1 MNWFNSSYYH
11 ILYKNRD
18 YNEAEHFINNLIT
31 KLNLKKNSKILDLAC
46 GSGRHSIY
54 LNKKGMNV
62 KGYDNSENNIKKA
75 KKFENSSLRF
85 ELKEMSDKYEENFD
99 YVFNL
104 FTSFGYNSKIHNY
117 KTLKS
122 IEESL
127 NSNGI
132 LVIDFLNIHKVESE
146 LINQEI
152 KTIDNITFK
161 IKREINN
168 GFIIKNINVIDGE
181 KNYNFKETVMSL
193 NLNDFQVYFND
204 FKLKIISKYGDYN
217 LNPYNTNSERLIMV
231 IKKSQP

>member
-1 MNWFNSSYYH
+1 MQV
-11 ILYKNRD
+11 I
-18 YNEAEHFINNLIT
+18 
-31 KLNLKKNSKILDLAC
+31 
-46 GSGRHSIY
+46 
-54 LNKKGMNV
+54 
-62 KGYDNSENNIKKA
+62 
-75 KKFENSSLRF
+75 
-85 ELKEMSDKYEENFD
+85 
-99 YVFNL
+99 
-104 FTSFGYNSKIHNY
+104 

-127 NSNGI
+127 NINGI

-204 FKLKIISKYGDYN
+204 FKLKIISTYGDYN